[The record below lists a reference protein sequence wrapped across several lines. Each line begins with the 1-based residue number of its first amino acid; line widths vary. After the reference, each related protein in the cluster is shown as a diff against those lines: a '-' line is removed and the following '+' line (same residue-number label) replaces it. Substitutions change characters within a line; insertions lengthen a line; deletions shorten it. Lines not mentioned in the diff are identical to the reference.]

1 MEKLQLDLHQ
11 PLLSVR
17 RFSPTL
23 TSSNVMNK
31 KKTEKSVPRR
41 QHSLPLPKSDY
52 ELGEVVKPAAVP
64 FVWEHTPGRPKSGNE
79 PEAQTPIEPS
89 NTPRLP
95 PGRYEDQ
102 NAFRPQTE
110 SPRLGDSTAL
120 WEKLKKVVNGEG
132 ECDSESG
139 DDGFSD
145 ALDTISPTKTL
156 SMNCSVSDLS
166 GYAGSDAKPCGTF
179 CADVQTRD
187 FMMKRFLPAAKAM
200 VLDTPQYVPKK
211 QSVTPERPRPIK
223 TLVSGKRKPI
233 REQERSAIVPHY
245 GKYTEDR
252 ESEVEVDECDDSRKK
267 SVKMFGLFSRFCL
280 KNSMCLLNPVPGM
293 KAQTQVPI
301 SSAKKVKRLARTAYS
316 GPLTLTG
323 DKHSW
328 GAVPKLKSD
337 SRSHSHEI
345 HKVNSNPT
353 GESMRFSYSGD
364 LRMMRSSSPYR
375 GLMGGISPYQNE
387 AHRSPSPIR
396 EGGGFVVV
404 TKDVEKYKPIKSIRT
419 YQDVSSRQRHKQA
432 SGSTTPT
439 FEKTLY
445 IDSVNTVERPASESV
460 SSEAGSLRD
469 YSSKD
474 FTASVDSSRIEDPV
488 TVEFLIQDI
497 MEDLRIDKS
506 GDQFS
511 GSTNCSKLNNLSIR
525 DTNNERILNA
535 DDEGNNPDVS
545 SVLSLLPPPLPKSPS
560 ESWLWRTLPSIP
572 LQHQKKQRAKASDTS
587 TKWEIIVKT
596 SNMHHDHMRYSEEL
610 VPHVSQHS
618 KIQK

>member
-1 MEKLQLDLHQ
+1 MEKKQLDLHQ

-23 TSSNVMNK
+23 SPSNVMNK
-31 KKTEKSVPRR
+31 KKTEKSVPHR
-41 QHSLPLPKSDY
+41 QQSLPLPKTDY

-64 FVWEHTPGRPKSGNE
+64 FVWEHIPGRPKGGNK
-79 PEAQTPIEPS
+79 PEARTSIEPS

-102 NAFRPQTE
+102 NALRPQIE
-110 SPRLGDSTAL
+110 SSPLSDSAAL
-120 WEKLKKVVNGEG
+120 WEKLTKVVNGEE

-145 ALDTISPTKTL
+145 ALDTISPTETL

-166 GYAGSDAKPCGTF
+166 GYAGSGAKPCGTF

-211 QSVTPERPRPIK
+211 QSVTPERPRPVK
-223 TLVSGKRKPI
+223 TVVSGERKPI
-233 REQERSAIVPHY
+233 CEQKSSAIVPHY

-252 ESEVEVDECDDSRKK
+252 ESEEEVDECDNSRKK

-293 KAQTQVPI
+293 KARTQVPI
-301 SSAKKVKRLARTAYS
+301 SSVKEVKKPARTAYS
-316 GPLTLTG
+316 GPLTRTG

-337 SRSHSHEI
+337 SRSHSHEL

-353 GESMRFSYSGD
+353 GESTRLSYSGD

-375 GLMGGISPYQNE
+375 GLMGGISPYRNE
-387 AHRSPSPIR
+387 ARRSPSPFR
-396 EGGGFVVV
+396 GGRGFVGV
-404 TKDVEKYKPIKSIRT
+404 TKDVEKHKPIKSIRT
-419 YQDVSSRQRHKQA
+419 NQDVLSHQRHKQA

-445 IDSVNTVERPASESV
+445 VDSVNTVERPVSESV
-460 SSEAGSLRD
+460 SSGAASLKD

-474 FTASVDSSRIEDPV
+474 FAASVDSSRMEDTV
-488 TVEFLIQDI
+488 TVEFLVEDL
-497 MEDLRIDKS
+497 MEDLRIDQS
-506 GDQFS
+506 RDQLS
-511 GSTNCSKLNNLSIR
+511 GSTNCSKLNTNSVLGTSNL
-525 DTNNERILNA
+525 NE

-545 SVLSLLPPPLPKSPS
+545 SVLSPLPPPLPKSPS

-572 LQHQKKQRAKASDTS
+572 LRHQKKQRAKASDTG
-587 TKWEIIVKT
+587 TKWETIVKT
-596 SNMHHDHMRYSEEL
+596 SNVHHDHMRYSEEL

-618 KIQK
+618 KTQK